1 MTAETLSSET
11 ARWKARTESDEEL
24 LLSYDTIS
32 ILRPRM
38 PPLALI
44 SSAAIWAPPG
54 VAAPAIDCTSAM
66 TPILIGSLD
75 CENAGDVTP
84 ASAASAVVAMRKCLS
99 LKPDLAMNVSPFLL
113 RLCGGL
119 ARSPTQAPAQIKR
132 IRPAACGGKSG
143 VRCKNDSAARSL
155 APRAGRMLQI
165 AADAFIS

>member
-44 SSAAIWAPPG
+44 SSAAICAPPG

-66 TPILIGSLD
+66 TPILIGSPD
-75 CENAGDVTP
+75 WAVAGGASETTAAVAKRASGGELALNRSIRFLPGRFCLLPHVGRRGP
-84 ASAASAVVAMRKCLS
+84 ARGKT
-99 LKPDLAMNVSPFLL
+99 L
-113 RLCGGL
+113 R
-119 ARSPTQAPAQIKR
+119 
-132 IRPAACGGKSG
+132 
-143 VRCKNDSAARSL
+143 
-155 APRAGRMLQI
+155 
-165 AADAFIS
+165 

>member
-44 SSAAIWAPPG
+44 SSAAICAPPG

-75 CENAGDVTP
+75 CANAGDVTP
-84 ASAASAVVAMRKCLS
+84 ASAASAVVAIRKCLS
-99 LKPDLAMNVSPFLL
+99 LKPDPAMDFSPFLL
-113 RLCGGL
+113 RLSSGL
-119 ARSPTQAPAQIKR
+119 ALSPTQAPVQIKR
-132 IRPAACGGKSG
+132 NRWSTCSVGSG
-143 VRCKNDSAARSL
+143 VRCKND
-155 APRAGRMLQI
+155 
-165 AADAFIS
+165 

>member
-11 ARWKARTESDEEL
+11 ARWKARTESDDEL

-44 SSAAIWAPPG
+44 SSAAICAPPG

-75 CENAGDVTP
+75 CAEAGATAPNAT
-84 ASAASAVVAMRKCLS
+84 SAVVAVSNCVNLEPVRAILLLPFCSAFPAGWREVEHKAKRKS
-99 LKPDLAMNVSPFLL
+99 NK
-113 RLCGGL
+113 
-119 ARSPTQAPAQIKR
+119 T
-132 IRPAACGGKSG
+132 
-143 VRCKNDSAARSL
+143 AARF
-155 APRAGRMLQI
+155 
-165 AADAFIS
+165 AA

>member
-44 SSAAIWAPPG
+44 SSAAICAPPG

-75 CENAGDVTP
+75 CPDAGATAPNAT
-84 ASAASAVVAMRKCLS
+84 SAVVAVRNCVNFEPVKAILFLPFCSAFPAGWREVQHMPKRKS
-99 LKPDLAMNVSPFLL
+99 NKTA
-113 RLCGGL
+113 
-119 ARSPTQAPAQIKR
+119 
-132 IRPAACGGKSG
+132 
-143 VRCKNDSAARSL
+143 
-155 APRAGRMLQI
+155 LQK
-165 AADAFIS
+165 